1 MGIRAPTAWAELQHH
16 GRQTLPPGTQRGL
29 QPTNWYIWEH
39 LTGAP
44 RFPLGLGGDM
54 DIRNDD
60 RGAVDAVGRF
70 EAIRPR
76 RPVAALIGCR
86 CGDQIFLFVC
96 ALPFFLPR
104 IAV

>member
-1 MGIRAPTAWAELQHH
+1 MGIRAPSAWAELQHH

-44 RFPLGLGGDM
+44 RFLLGLGGDM

-60 RGAVDAVGRF
+60 RGTVDAAVEALQMDGACYANREGRL
-70 EAIRPR
+70 
-76 RPVAALIGCR
+76 LI
-86 CGDQIFLFVC
+86 L
-96 ALPFFLPR
+96 
-104 IAV
+104 

>member
-29 QPTNWYIWEH
+29 QRTNWYIWEH

-60 RGAVDAVGRF
+60 RGAVDAAYAREQRRLERQRRALRRGRF
-70 EAIRPR
+70 VQGEIRR
-76 RPVAALIGCR
+76 RANPG
-86 CGDQIFLFVC
+86 
-96 ALPFFLPR
+96 
-104 IAV
+104 